1 MTAITRKRGDT
12 YADEII
18 VKSKTTGLPVNITG
32 YSFTMTLDPSKAPVD
47 ATNNLYS
54 IAGVIVGNPLD
65 GRVEFAPTAMQ
76 ADQVGVFYYDVQM
89 VDGAGRKRT
98 VALDKYTY
106 TQDISKS

>member
-18 VKSKTTGLPVNITG
+18 VKSKTTGLPINITG

-54 IAGVIVGNPLD
+54 LTGAIVD
-65 GRVEFAPTAMQ
+65 AAAGRVEFAPTAMQ
-76 ADQVGVFYYDVQM
+76 ADQVGAFYYDVQM

-98 VALDKYTY
+98 VVLDKYTY
-106 TQDISKS
+106 TQDISK